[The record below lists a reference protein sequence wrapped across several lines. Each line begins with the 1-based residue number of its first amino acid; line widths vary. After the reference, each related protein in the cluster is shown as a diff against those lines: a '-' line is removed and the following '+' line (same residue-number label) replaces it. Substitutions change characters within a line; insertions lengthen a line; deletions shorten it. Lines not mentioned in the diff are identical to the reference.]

1 MEAIENEVVRRVAVS
16 SIARLDVCCIGKRTA
31 ARKGKKGGD
40 HEEGEKYLEALLK
53 IIAGVGEDKSS
64 MGSQM

>member
-16 SIARLDVCCIGKRTA
+16 SIARLDVCCIVKRTT
-31 ARKGKKGGD
+31 ARSRKKRAD

-53 IIAGVGEDKSS
+53 IIAGVGEDKSR